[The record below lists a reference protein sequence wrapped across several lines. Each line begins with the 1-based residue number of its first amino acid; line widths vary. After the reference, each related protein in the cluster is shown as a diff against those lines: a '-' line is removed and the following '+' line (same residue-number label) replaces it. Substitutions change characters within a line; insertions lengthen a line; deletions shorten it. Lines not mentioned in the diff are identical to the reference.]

1 MVPILPVTRFRLA
14 RPASEAVVTVTL
26 RDDVDGTHLELTV
39 TNRPSCA
46 QHRHHHVEQPPIRF
60 TGVMTRQSGAGVS
73 THQC

>member
-1 MVPILPVTRFRLA
+1 M
-14 RPASEAVVTVTL
+14 TVTL